1 MKHPSF
7 LIYSS
12 FLFFFFSPSTPVLLP
27 LFTVFFFFQNVHA
40 RTRPHIHH
48 KCRILSS
55 QKKKKALLLLFSFFF
70 FNLCVG
76 GCVHLGARVDT
87 QLLQTHKKNWN
98 TLLLTSS
105 SLPHFFFLF
114 VHRHWHLLQCISPY
128 TLVLHVF
135 FFFCS
140 PSLLLLLLLL
150 FLVTLILFFFFPFTR
165 SPPLS
170 S

>member
-12 FLFFFFSPSTPVLLP
+12 FLFIFFSPSTPVLLP
-27 LFTVFFFFQNVHA
+27 LFTVFFFFPK
-40 RTRPHIHH
+40 RTRTYTSTHPPQMQNFEF
-48 KCRILSS
+48 S
-55 QKKKKALLLLFSFFF
+55 KKKKALLLLFSFFF

-135 FFFCS
+135 FFFFF
-140 PSLLLLLLLL
+140 PL
-150 FLVTLILFFFFPFTR
+150 FVVAVAVFFFFC
-165 SPPLS
+165 
-170 S
+170 